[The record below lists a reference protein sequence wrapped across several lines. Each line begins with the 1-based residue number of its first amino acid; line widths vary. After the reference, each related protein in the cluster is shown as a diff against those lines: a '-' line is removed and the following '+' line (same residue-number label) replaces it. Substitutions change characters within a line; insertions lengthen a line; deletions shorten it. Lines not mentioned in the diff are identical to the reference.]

1 MLQFTPVHPCNI
13 CLLQD
18 FPPIKPV
25 KRLLLINT
33 KQTKNPSM
41 GKWDGFDFPHSPRL
55 RHQKTE
61 SNDEVKLLLQPL
73 KSNPAAPSQ
82 WINLP
87 ALNNKQPS
95 AFPNR
100 SLLNY
105 LPSAKCQSK
114 SKSKLENTKSPCNDF
129 ALKIEFE
136 IWDFGNCKFTSIG
149 KQMQT

>member
-1 MLQFTPVHPCNI
+1 MLQFTPVHPCNV

-18 FPPIKPV
+18 FPPIKLA

-33 KQTKNPSM
+33 EQTKNPRRR

-55 RHQKTE
+55 YDVRRPKNQITK
-61 SNDEVKLLLQPL
+61 SRLLLQPL
-73 KSNPAAPSQ
+73 KSNRAVPSQ

-100 SLLNY
+100 SLLPQ
-105 LPSAKCQSK
+105 LPAKCRSK
-114 SKSKLENTKSPCNDF
+114 SKREGTKLPCNDF
-129 ALKIEFE
+129 VLKI
-136 IWDFGNCKFTSIG
+136 DFKILDLICKSISIG
-149 KQMQT
+149 KKMQA